1 MAVEHK
7 DDFTPLRTW
16 SHLAKNKRRPTEYE
30 IVSTNLL
37 WSTDDEAPWAMGPD
51 VPLSRWYI
59 EYRNNSPLRH
69 ADWDGFRDPDQLVYR
84 TYNMIQDGQESHV
97 DALLEDH
104 SGNEHDEGLTTEWI
118 GRLATCYT
126 PAKYLLHTVQMA
138 AAYLAALSPSS
149 TVENCFIFESGDQ
162 LRWVS
167 RVAYRTAEL
176 RSTHPEFDF
185 GTQERATWENHPAWQ
200 GFREL
205 MERTLVTWD
214 WAEQFVALNLVAKP
228 AIDAAL
234 LRTLSAVA
242 QDNGDTLLAL
252 LCRAQLIDSERTV
265 RWSEALLRYALESPE
280 HGDDNRD
287 LVQSW
292 FNKWAP
298 VADAAVTVYCGSLA
312 PAFDAGEL
320 VRELASHRES
330 LLAPAV
336 TSAH

>member
-1 MAVEHK
+1 MAVEHD
-7 DDFTPLRTW
+7 DDFAPLKTW
-16 SHLAKNKRRPTEYE
+16 SHLAKNRRRPTEYE

-69 ADWDGFRDPDQLVYR
+69 ADWDGYRDPDQLVYR
-84 TYNMIQDGQESHV
+84 TYNMVQDGQESHV

-104 SGNEHDEGLTTEWI
+104 SGNEHDEGLTSEWV
-118 GRLATCYT
+118 GRLATFYT
-126 PAKYLLHTVQMA
+126 PGKYLLHTVQMA

-176 RSTHPEFDF
+176 RSAHPHLGF
-185 GTQERATWENHPAWQ
+185 GGQERATWENHPAWQ

-205 MERTLVTWD
+205 MEKTLVTWD

-234 LRTLSAVA
+234 LRSVSTVA

-280 HGDDNRD
+280 HGDDNRA
-287 LVQSW
+287 LAQSW

-298 VADAAVTVYCGSLA
+298 LADAAVTAYCGSLA
-312 PAFDAGEL
+312 PALDAAEV

-330 LLAPAV
+330 LLATAV
-336 TSAH
+336 AAGR